1 MFLIG
6 EAESAVHNG
15 RIVLPAEYRLKK
27 KRLLLMWKDDN
38 TCFLGETK
46 GALKFAAGTEGPVS
60 DVEIDAENRLPLCSV
75 EEGCR
80 VRLRGCVSTLEIRLL
95 DL

>member
-15 RIVLPAEYRLKK
+15 RIIMPTEYRLKK
-27 KRLLLMWKDDN
+27 KHLLLMWKDAH

-60 DVEIDAENRLPLCSV
+60 GVEIDAENRLPIGDGK
-75 EEGCR
+75 EGCR
-80 VRLRGCVSTLEIRLL
+80 VRLRGCISTLEVRLL
-95 DL
+95 GF